1 MARAWQDDERPSDQ
15 GKWES
20 LRGRE
25 QGFWLLT
32 LWPGLRQNTKMDPER
47 LARGETIPWL
57 VHDLLDRQAEVSIGE
72 VLERSGLTRQAIQYH
87 LKKMIV
93 SGELEPVGAGRARR
107 YRRPL
112 LFERTLGTKGLQ
124 EDQVW
129 KEVRSSVPDLE
140 GLNRN
145 ADRIANHAFTEML
158 NNAIDHSGSATVR
171 VTLGNRGERFTHLIA
186 DRGVGAFEHVRR
198 RAGLEDHVAAIQ
210 EISKGKMTTDPKRH
224 TGQGIF
230 FTSKAVELFSIAS
243 NGWRWLVD
251 NIRGDQTVGE
261 SDIRKGTVVRFEI
274 DPDTERDLAALFDEY
289 TDDATL
295 AFDKSRTTV
304 RLFEF
309 DVPFVSRSEAKRL
322 ARNLERFREVIV
334 DFRGVDE
341 VGQGFA
347 DELFRVWSGNHPG
360 TKLVP
365 VNMNRAVN
373 LVVERALADAD
384 AFTHDLRV
392 DGTPPHLRRRTDV

>member
-1 MARAWQDDERPSDQ
+1 MP
-15 GKWES
+15 
-20 LRGRE
+20 
-25 QGFWLLT
+25 
-32 LWPGLRQNTKMDPER
+32 KMTPDVQ

-57 VHDLLDRQAEVSIGE
+57 VHDLLDLQSEVSIGDI
-72 VLERSGLTRQAIQYH
+72 LERSGLTRQAIQYH
-87 LKKMIV
+87 LKKMV
-93 SGELEPVGAGRARR
+93 ESRELDPIGAGRGRR

-112 LFERTLGTKGLQ
+112 LFESTFETRGLQ

-129 KEVRSSVPDLE
+129 KQVRARVRGLE
-140 GLNRN
+140 RLNRN
-145 ADRIANHAFTEML
+145 ADRIANYAFTEML
-158 NNAIDHSGSATVR
+158 NNAIDHSGSGTVR
-171 VTLGNRGERFTHLIA
+171 VTVGDRGERFAFLIA
-186 DRGVGAFEHVRR
+186 DQGVGAFEHVRR
-198 RAGLEDHVAAIQ
+198 QANLEDHVAAIQ

-251 NIRGDQTVGE
+251 NAREDQTIGE
-261 SDIRKGTVVRFEI
+261 SHIRKGTGVGFEI
-274 DPDTERDLAALFDEY
+274 DPHTERNLTSIFDEY
-289 TDDATL
+289 TDEETL
-295 AFDKSRTTV
+295 AFDKSRTIV

-334 DFRGVDE
+334 DFRRVEE

-347 DELFRVWSGNHPG
+347 DELFRVWAGDHPA

-365 VNMNRAVN
+365 VNMNRAVS
-373 LVVERALADAD
+373 LIVERALAEAD
-384 AFTHDLRV
+384 SNTHS
-392 DGTPPHLRRRTDV
+392 